1 MRELPTPDQILEEL
15 ADKAA
20 ATIER
25 LAPVAFDAAWDEM
38 VRYHRFLHAINATN
52 GPDGSAFN
60 YSEVQGTDWQAPYQ
74 TWLRQ
79 YGRLFERAAD
89 RIPDDSHFIRK
100 LAYAP
105 LSLLSTREG
114 PSLSANI
121 IKSILDL
128 GPMMIHRIEAW
139 KTKRTTIETS
149 VNEPAQ
155 PRLRLA
161 GSDAKA
167 YSSVLP
173 ALIGAWEALLPA
185 ASTIYGWRDEKK
197 QESESRWNEFRASWP
212 FLWQHLKN
220 TAYCLAVAVWNEDE
234 EGAGYFQEALVRW
247 PDTLSLRHPY
257 SELRYRRHLL
267 PIILD
272 REWGEAKA
280 AARTL
285 AYEFA
290 SDPQPD
296 ELFTTIVRNAHQD
309 VIMLSAALLLSWSIN
324 NKQASEIG
332 AKTARAL
339 LDRKGGNENR
349 GALSAERPHLHSL
362 FLDMARFEAAGERY
376 DQASYANE
384 LDRVVMTMDNMTER
398 RVVPG
403 RVFTPSTINGREDL
417 TSSFLAILASS
428 VPDKGDDGLNNRIRQ
443 LAVDVSML
451 PRGDRALRAIVQ
463 EIDAL
468 LGVLRSEFSLDAAK
482 PLLAST
488 QDPKLVGKRLGE
500 ILESARSTIENV
512 RSDLLK
518 SLPISKEAVD
528 ELRDAA
534 KASLLE
540 GFAQLN
546 FFHGVKIVQQH
557 FVSADPV
564 ASSAMGGISK
574 AQMVRPPMQTP
585 PVNFVE
591 FLASGFRDSAE
602 LRVWDNFVDRPRVRV
617 ELDLSVETEAFWE
630 AINPYVDQT
639 GARPVLMISRTAE
652 ARALRRFV
660 WGRRAKPSALK
671 ITQKELVDGLA
682 SYIATI
688 EGVDIFG
695 MNMPAGTAWLFSGEL
710 LREVGYFGVDD
721 PSHVVDLEYIATDE
735 FNGSLRIWYRQTTT
749 WGATPIFELVTP
761 DPDDLDDDLNEE
773 KADNDSRSQM

>member
-1 MRELPTPDQILEEL
+1 MRKLPTPDQILEEL

-38 VRYHRFLHAINATN
+38 VRYHRFLHAINAST

-60 YSEVQGTDWQAPYQ
+60 YSEVQGTDWHAPYQ

-105 LSLLSTREG
+105 LSLLSTREDPG
-114 PSLSANI
+114 LSANI
-121 IKSILDL
+121 IKAILDL
-128 GPMMIHRIEAW
+128 GPMMMHRIEAW

-149 VNEPAQ
+149 VGEPPQ

-173 ALIGAWEALLPA
+173 ALIGAWEALLPT
-185 ASTIYGWRDEKK
+185 ASTIYGWRDVKK
-197 QESESRWNEFRASWP
+197 QDSERQWNGFRASWP

-220 TAYCLAVAVWNEDE
+220 TAYCLAVAVWNEDD
-234 EGAGYFQEALVRW
+234 EGASYFQETLVRW
-247 PDTLSLRHPY
+247 PDTLNLRHPY
-257 SELRYRRHLL
+257 SELRHRRHLL
-267 PIILD
+267 PNILD

-280 AARTL
+280 AARSL

-332 AKTARAL
+332 ARTARAL

-376 DQASYANE
+376 DQASHANE
-384 LDRVVMTMDNMTER
+384 LDRFLMTMDNMTER

-403 RVFTPSTINGREDL
+403 RVYTPSTINGREDL

-428 VPDKGDDGLNNRIRQ
+428 VPDSGDDGLNVRIRQ
-443 LAVDVSML
+443 LAVDVTML
-451 PRGDRALRAIVQ
+451 PRGDSALRAIVQ
-463 EIDAL
+463 EIHTL

-482 PLLAST
+482 PLFTST
-488 QDPKLVGKRLGE
+488 QDPKLAGERLGE
-500 ILESARSTIENV
+500 ILERARSTIENV
-512 RSDLLK
+512 RSDMLK

-528 ELRDAA
+528 DLRDAA
-534 KASLLE
+534 KAALLE
-540 GFAQLN
+540 RLAQLN
-546 FFHGVKIVQQH
+546 FFQGVKIVQRH

-564 ASSAMGGISK
+564 ASSAMGGINK
-574 AQMVRPPMQTP
+574 AQMVRPPMETP

-591 FLASGFRDSAE
+591 FFASSLRDRAE
-602 LRVWDNFVDRPRVRV
+602 MRVWNNFVSLPKVRV
-617 ELDLSVETEAFWE
+617 ELDLAVETEAFWK
-630 AINPYVDQT
+630 AIKPYFDQT
-639 GARPVLMISRTAE
+639 GARPVLMVSRTAE
-652 ARALRRFV
+652 GRVLRRFV
-660 WGRRAKPSALK
+660 WDPRAKQVELK
-671 ITQKELVDGLA
+671 ITRKELVDGLA

-695 MNMPAGTAWLFSGEL
+695 MDMPAGTAWLFSGEL
-710 LREVGYFGVDD
+710 LRQVSYFGVED
-721 PSHVVDLEYIATDE
+721 PSQCVDLEYIATDE
-735 FNGSLRIWYRQTTT
+735 FNGSLRIRYRQTTT

-761 DPDDLDDDLNEE
+761 GPDDLDDDLNGER
-773 KADNDSRSQM
+773 ADND